1 MGMAIAISEIGRIVR
16 KSPVVFTNGVFD
28 ILHRGHVRYL
38 AKAKDLGAILV
49 VGVNSDASAAIQPK
63 VLTGETSTP
72 MNSAADRMEVLAALG
87 CVDYVVEFDDMVPR
101 SVIRALRPDV
111 YCKGGDYRAEMTP
124 EGQMVREMGGVA
136 VTIPYVLG
144 YSSRNYRRQMA

>member
-1 MGMAIAISEIGRIVR
+1 MGRVIRHQDIKNIVR
-16 KSPVVFTNGVFD
+16 TGKIVFTNGVFD

-38 AKAKDLGAILV
+38 AKAKDLGSILV

-63 VLTGETSTP
+63 VLSGETSAP

-111 YCKGGDYRAEMTP
+111 YCKGGDYQADQTP
-124 EGQMVREMGGVA
+124 EGQMVRELGGRA